1 MEVIRIIFYVVL
13 AKVAWRDWKEQK
25 IGNPD
30 VMLLGVLGILR
41 MFIESGNSFSEYF
54 YGSMVISIPLLF
66 LAVMFP
72 GSFGG
77 GDIKLMAA
85 GGFFL
90 GMERIVRAFVIAILF
105 AGVYCLWKILVEKA
119 NKKTV
124 FALGPFLCAGMVVAS
139 L

>member
-1 MEVIRIIFYVVL
+1 MKVIRIIFYVVL
-13 AKVAWRDWKEQK
+13 AKVAWRDWKEQI
-25 IGNPD
+25 IGNPE
-30 VMLLGVLGILR
+30 VVLLGVLGILR

-54 YGSMVISIPLLF
+54 YGSVVISIPLLF

-77 GDIKLMAA
+77 GDIKIMAA

-119 NKKTV
+119 NKKTA